1 LNDKPNSSASHF
13 NDDGFSITAAEPWFK
28 VKVQLVQHYLHSFV
42 TNAASRADEIVF
54 IDLFSGSGLYSV
66 GHKKELFAAS
76 SLASLQTELP
86 ISKWIFCEND
96 PEQAKALKVR
106 VNKFFRSSNV
116 LIVEEDQDQ
125 PALLAKLQGC
135 VPRSK
140 GSYKVATLC
149 LVDPFSLEVPFASL
163 LSLSATLGCSFL
175 IPFSFIINDRHNY
188 EFYLGE
194 QYPKL
199 KRYVGSD
206 ISRAESIQSNFHF
219 YKRVVNNFRNNML
232 VNGHTSSLSVHK
244 LNSAL
249 MDLPMF
255 YMGYFSKQVS
265 PKLIQADVQAT
276 QQVQF
281 ELF

>member
-1 LNDKPNSSASHF
+1 LNNKLNSSGFQF

-28 VKVQLVQHYLHSFV
+28 VKVQLIQHYLHSFV
-42 TNAASRADEIVF
+42 ANAASRADEIVF
-54 IDLFSGSGLYSV
+54 IDLFSGSGLYSL
-66 GHKKELFAAS
+66 GHQKEVFAAS
-76 SLASLQTELP
+76 SLASLQTDLP
-86 ISKWIFCEND
+86 INKWIFCEND
-96 PEQAKALKVR
+96 PEQARALKAR
-106 VNKFFRSSNV
+106 VNRFSRSRNV

-125 PALLAKLQGC
+125 PELLTKLQGY

-149 LVDPFSLEVPFASL
+149 LVDPFSLELPFSSL
-163 LSLSATLGCSFL
+163 ISLSNALGCSFL
-175 IPFSFIINDRHNY
+175 IPFSFIINDRYNY

-199 KRYVGSD
+199 MRYLGGGVN
-206 ISRAESIQSNFHF
+206 RVESIQRNFHF

-232 VNGHTSSLSVHK
+232 VNGLTGSLSVHK
-244 LNSAL
+244 LNSTL

-265 PKLIQADVQAT
+265 PKLIQADIQAA
-276 QQVQF
+276 QHIQF

>member
-1 LNDKPNSSASHF
+1 LNNKLNSSGFQF

-28 VKVQLVQHYLHSFV
+28 VKVQLIQHYLHSFV

-66 GHKKELFAAS
+66 GHQKEVFAAP
-76 SLASLQTELP
+76 SLASLQTDLP
-86 ISKWIFCEND
+86 ITKWIFCEND
-96 PEQAKALKVR
+96 PDQVRALKTR
-106 VNKFFRSSNV
+106 VNRLFRSRNV

-125 PALLAKLQGC
+125 PELLTKLHEY

-140 GSYKVATLC
+140 GSHKVATLC
-149 LVDPFSLEVPFASL
+149 LIDPFSLELPFTTL
-163 LSLSATLGCSFL
+163 MSLSSTLGCSFL
-175 IPFSFIINDRHNY
+175 IPFSFIINNRHNY

-199 KRYVGSD
+199 RRYLGGDVN
-206 ISRAESIQSNFHF
+206 RADGIQSNFHF

-232 VNGHTSSLSVHK
+232 VNGLTSSLSVHK
-244 LNSAL
+244 LNSTL

-276 QQVQF
+276 QHLQF